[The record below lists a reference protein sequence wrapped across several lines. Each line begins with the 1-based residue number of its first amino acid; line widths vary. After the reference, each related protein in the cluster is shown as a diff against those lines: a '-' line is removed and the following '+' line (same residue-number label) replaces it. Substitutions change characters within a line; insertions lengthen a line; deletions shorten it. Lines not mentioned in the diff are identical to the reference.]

1 MQSKLS
7 RASSLTGM
15 STEIN
20 RVHLV
25 MKECKTMWRTKCED
39 FKGDVGC
46 HLLFQYWKAIFV
58 VSVIILALLFM
69 TNNQPKTEHCYA
81 VQTVLCDL
89 LRFEHF
95 RCPSSSHMFVCVC
108 VCAVQSPP
116 KIETLNTLNFEFA
129 PFVSAYVASHLEKSF
144 YSTGSFIPYRP
155 RLFRLQL
162 TFISVTD

>member
-25 MKECKTMWRTKCED
+25 RKECKTMWRTKCED

-58 VSVIILALLFM
+58 VSVFILALLFM

-95 RCPSSSHMFVCVC
+95 RCPSSSHMFVCVLFKNWNSQHLKLW
-108 VCAVQSPP
+108 VC
-116 KIETLNTLNFEFA
+116 
-129 PFVSAYVASHLEKSF
+129 PFC
-144 YSTGSFIPYRP
+144 
-155 RLFRLQL
+155 FRLCSF
-162 TFISVTD
+162 TFGRIILFHRILYSL